1 MTKCVGATISMNGG
15 NPNFY
20 PSKTEE
26 LMDFLRMNDRILRF
40 KKRTARNIEDLTNNQ
55 R

>member
-1 MTKCVGATISMNGG
+1 MTKCVGATVSMNGG
-15 NPNFY
+15 YPNSK

-40 KKRTARNIEDLTNNQ
+40 KKRTARNIEEITNN
-55 R
+55 